1 MHFDL
6 GHLVD
11 HYGMFGVFL
20 VTLIEGEFGPLV
32 GGSLA
37 QLGRL
42 DPLQVLLV
50 TWAGAFLSTTTF
62 FVIGRSQRDGRLV
75 HKVTDKRAFTLAL
88 KWIDRHPRLF
98 CFAYRFIYGLRIVG
112 PVTISLSHIGWRTF
126 VPINAAASLLW
137 ALILVAFGWFVG
149 PHLTAMVAAWF
160 TPERF
165 AIASVVALIVLLGV
179 IGHRG
184 RRAAQRRK
192 ADQASQPPSPISPA
206 STAD

>member
-1 MHFDL
+1 MHSGL
-6 GHLVD
+6 GHLVEQ
-11 HYGMFGVFL
+11 YGILGIFL

-37 QLGRL
+37 ELGRL
-42 DPLQVLLV
+42 DPFQVLLV
-50 TWAGAFLSTTTF
+50 SWAGAFLSTTTF
-62 FVIGRSQRDGRLV
+62 FLIGRSQRDGRLV
-75 HKVTDKRAFTLAL
+75 HKVTDKRAFALAL

-112 PVTISLSHIGWRTF
+112 PVTISLSHVGWKLF

-137 ALILVAFGWFVG
+137 AVILTAIGWFVG
-149 PHLTAMVAAWF
+149 PHVTAMVAAWF

-179 IGHRG
+179 VGHRA
-184 RRAAQRRK
+184 RRAALLKKR
-192 ADQASQPPSPISPA
+192 ALETQP
-206 STAD
+206 TTLDG